1 MPFQHAIMLTIR
13 FTVNSFEISFAKQ
26 KGTVEL
32 KKPVVKELIRILVW
46 YRLICRFKWYCPSL
60 LEVSR
65 SLKLLKKILKNL
77 GQKRVITQILKRLQ
91 RCGIYYKRM
100 FCLEVM
106 LLNVDNLVTLFCL
119 YSFHGRSLK
128 YHRLLMPTESNTES
142 YFNKNQM

>member
-60 LEVSR
+60 LER
-65 SLKLLKKILKNL
+65 FTIIKIIEKDFEELRTKTSYNTDP
-77 GQKRVITQILKRLQ
+77 QTASTMW
-91 RCGIYYKRM
+91 YM